1 MKCLLAINQKG
12 AGGESGTERPE
23 RPINRR
29 WAR

>member
-1 MKCLLAINQKG
+1 MPNRNIA
-12 AGGESGTERPE
+12 R